1 MTNLSEGRLLEVL
14 HIADTLTVEGSVEF
28 YDREL
33 VEVNMWDQAF
43 FYY

>member
-1 MTNLSEGRLLEVL
+1 ML

-33 VEVNMWDQAF
+33 VEVNMWDQVF